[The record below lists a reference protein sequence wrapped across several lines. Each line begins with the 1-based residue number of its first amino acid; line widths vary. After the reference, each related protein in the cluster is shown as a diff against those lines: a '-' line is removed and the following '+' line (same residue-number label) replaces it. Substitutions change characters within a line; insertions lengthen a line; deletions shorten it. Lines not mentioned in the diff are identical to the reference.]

1 MRNVSW
7 EDIGG
12 LENVK
17 TELQE
22 VLKLIYIPQLFVNI
36 FKDLNIYI
44 YSFFSLTCDD
54 ALGGW

>member
-1 MRNVSW
+1 MPNVSW

-36 FKDLNIYI
+36 YFLFSYI
-44 YSFFSLTCDD
+44 RFSP
-54 ALGGW
+54 